1 MRKMQFVAVGALAFA
16 GLLAGCAQSG
26 DDTQGI
32 GPGSPG
38 GGGGGGGVN
47 GPGDVANCSVP
58 LGGVCVLAGSE
69 GTDGLVDDLLR
80 DGGAL
85 APIADNIN
93 TEDLENALQTLLA
106 SDGDLESL
114 VTNLLMEGQL
124 EEGLMELLTGGE
136 DGAGGLA
143 DILADLLM
151 GTEEGEGL
159 AALLGEDG
167 VQGLVTALLVEPTDP
182 DCQVPLGTL
191 CLITGDGSQQG
202 LVDVLITEDGALAQ
216 ISQNLSQDEL
226 VAILSN
232 TLESDGSL
240 QDLVTGLI
248 QDGQLAA
255 GLEALL
261 IGDPDAGVQSGL
273 VQALEGLLTPDLVTN
288 LVDTIAS
295 LLGQD
300 LDG

>member
-1 MRKMQFVAVGALAFA
+1 MRKTRLFAVGALAFA

-26 DDTQGI
+26 DDTQGV

-38 GGGGGGGVN
+38 GNGGGGGTN
-47 GPGDVANCSVP
+47 GPGDVANCAIP
-58 LGGVCVLAGSE
+58 LGGICVLAGSQ
-69 GTDGLVDDLLR
+69 GSDGLVDDLLR

-93 TEDLENALQTLLA
+93 TQDLEAALEALLA

-124 EEGLMELLTGGE
+124 QEGLTLLLTGNENGE
-136 DGAGGLA
+136 GGLA
-143 DILADLLM
+143 DILADLLI

-167 VQGLVTALLVEPTDP
+167 VQGLVMALLVEPTDP

-202 LVDVLITEDGALAQ
+202 LVDVLITEEGALAQ

-248 QDGQLAA
+248 QDGQLQA

-273 VQALEGLLTPDLVTN
+273 VQALEGLLTPELVTD
-288 LVDTIAS
+288 LLGTIAG

-300 LDG
+300 LGL

>member
-1 MRKMQFVAVGALAFA
+1 MRKTRLFAVGALAFA

-26 DDTQGI
+26 DDTQGV

-38 GGGGGGGVN
+38 GNGGGGGTN
-47 GPGDVANCSVP
+47 GPGDVANCATP
-58 LGGVCVLAGSE
+58 LGGICVLAGSQ
-69 GTDGLVDDLLR
+69 GSDGLVDDLLR

-93 TEDLENALQTLLA
+93 TQDLEAALEALLA

-124 EEGLMELLTGGE
+124 QEGLTLLLTGNENGE
-136 DGAGGLA
+136 GGLA
-143 DILADLLM
+143 DILADLLI

-167 VQGLVTALLVEPTDP
+167 VQGLVMALLVEPTDP

-202 LVDVLITEDGALAQ
+202 LVDVLITEEGALAQ

-248 QDGQLAA
+248 QDGQLQA

-261 IGDPDAGVQSGL
+261 IGDPDGGVQSGL
-273 VQALEGLLTPDLVTN
+273 VQALEGLLTPELVTD
-288 LVDTIAS
+288 LLGTIAG

-300 LDG
+300 LGL

>member
-1 MRKMQFVAVGALAFA
+1 MRKTRFFAVGALAFA
-16 GLLAGCAQSG
+16 GLMAGCAQSG
-26 DDTQGI
+26 DDTQGV
-32 GPGSPG
+32 GPGSPPG
-38 GGGGGGGVN
+38 APGNGGGVN

-69 GTDGLVDDLLR
+69 GSDGLVDDLLR

-136 DGAGGLA
+136 DGEGGLA
-143 DILADLLM
+143 DILADLLV
-151 GTEEGEGL
+151 GTDEGEGL

-273 VQALEGLLTPDLVTN
+273 VQALEGLLTPDLVTD
-288 LVDTIAS
+288 LVDLVAG
-295 LLGQD
+295 LLGQQV
-300 LDG
+300 

>member
-1 MRKMQFVAVGALAFA
+1 MRKSQFLAVGALAFA

-26 DDTQGI
+26 DDTQGV
-32 GPGSPG
+32 GPGSPSGNG
-38 GGGGGGGVN
+38 GNGGTN

-58 LGGVCVLAGSE
+58 LGGMCVLAGSE
-69 GTDGLVDDLLR
+69 GSDGLVDDLLR

-124 EEGLMELLTGGE
+124 EEGLMELLTGGD
-136 DGAGGLA
+136 DGEGGLA

-159 AALLGEDG
+159 AELLGEDG

-248 QDGQLAA
+248 QDGQLQA

-273 VQALEGLLTPDLVTN
+273 VQALEGLLTPDLITD
-288 LVDTIAS
+288 LVDTIAG

-300 LDG
+300 LGA

>member
-1 MRKMQFVAVGALAFA
+1 MRTTRFLAVGALAFA
-16 GLLAGCAQSG
+16 GLMAGCAQSG

-32 GPGSPG
+32 GPGGPGGNG
-38 GGGGGGGVN
+38 GGGGLN

-69 GTDGLVDDLLR
+69 GSDGLVDDLLR

-93 TEDLENALQTLLA
+93 TADLENALQTLLA

-136 DGAGGLA
+136 DGQGGLA
-143 DILADLLM
+143 DILTDLLM
-151 GTEEGEGL
+151 GTDQGEGL
-159 AALLGEDG
+159 AALVGEDG
-167 VQGLVTALLVEPTDP
+167 VQGLITALLVEPADP
-182 DCQVPLGTL
+182 NCQVPLGTL
-191 CLITGDGSQQG
+191 CLITGDGKQQG

-216 ISQNLSQDEL
+216 ISDNLSQDEL

-248 QDGQLAA
+248 QDGQLAE
-255 GLEALL
+255 GLQALL
-261 IGDPDAGVQSGL
+261 IGEPDAGVQSGL
-273 VQALEGLLTPDLVTN
+273 VQALEGLLTPDLVTD
-288 LVDTIAS
+288 LVDLVAG
-295 LLGQD
+295 LLGQQV
-300 LDG
+300 